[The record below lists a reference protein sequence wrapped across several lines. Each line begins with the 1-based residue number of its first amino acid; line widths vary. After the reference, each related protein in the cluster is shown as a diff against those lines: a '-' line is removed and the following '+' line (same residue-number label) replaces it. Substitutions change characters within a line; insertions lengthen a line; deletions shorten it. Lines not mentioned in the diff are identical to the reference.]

1 VALLE
6 VVRRQKVDDSTK
18 QTIVA
23 HRRLNKIQPI
33 GLMRAYARRKCFRV
47 PRQVGPRGV
56 GFGIDWSPMD
66 LVERVALVTGGRR
79 IGAVVATELARR
91 GADVALVY
99 RESRTEAEE
108 TAAAVRALGRRAVV
122 LQADLAS
129 AAGPERAVDEAVGHL
144 GRLDVLVNM
153 ASHYRRLP
161 WDEMDVADWDAQMAV
176 DLRAAWLCARAAVP
190 HMRRVRGG
198 RIVNFSD
205 WVARSGRPRY
215 TGYLAYYVA
224 KAGVAALTEA
234 LALELAADQILV
246 NAIAPGPIV
255 APEGT
260 SDEEFAQVE
269 RATPLGRWGGE
280 MEIAKAVLALVD
292 TDFMTGETVRVD
304 GGRHLK

>member
-1 VALLE
+1 
-6 VVRRQKVDDSTK
+6 
-18 QTIVA
+18 
-23 HRRLNKIQPI
+23 
-33 GLMRAYARRKCFRV
+33 
-47 PRQVGPRGV
+47 
-56 GFGIDWSPMD
+56 MD
-66 LVERVALVTGGRR
+66 LVERVALVTGGKR
-79 IGAVVATELARR
+79 IGTVVATELARR

-99 RESRTEAEE
+99 HESEIEAEE
-108 TAAAVRALGRRAVV
+108 TAAAIRALGRRALV
-122 LQADLAS
+122 LQADLALP
-129 AAGPERAVDEAVGHL
+129 AEAERVVDETVGQL

-153 ASHYRRLP
+153 ASLYRKLSL
-161 WDEMDVADWDAQMAV
+161 DELEVDEWDAQMAV

-215 TGYLAYYVA
+215 TGFLAYYVA
-224 KAGVAALTEA
+224 KAGVVALTEA
-234 LALELAADQILV
+234 LAIELASDQILV
-246 NAIAPGPIV
+246 NAVAPGPIV

-280 MEIAKAVLALVD
+280 MEVAKAVLGLID
-292 TDFMTGETVRVD
+292 TDFMTGETVRID